1 MNTKKNSP
9 VRKQVE
15 ALSPEMLASLK
26 ALLSIPSVKDMPT
39 ASSSAPFGEGI
50 GRALKYS
57 LELGEKLSFKSVNLD
72 GYCGYIEYAPC
83 GPDAEQ
89 LGIMCHLD
97 VVPIGEGWTHDPF
110 GAEIV
115 EGRLYA
121 RGALDDKGPVIS
133 TLYGLAI
140 AKKLAGEGN
149 FKRNVRIILGCD
161 EESGWECM
169 DYYKKC
175 EKLPALAFSPDAS
188 YPLVNSEMNIFHVT
202 FAHKF
207 ASKLRFSAGERA
219 NVVPGKAEA
228 FVPLAPA
235 DILPVAE
242 LMLGSAFPFDVKEAP
257 GGSSILVSGVSAHGS
272 LPDDGKNAMLAL
284 LSVLAQLPLAAED
297 KYTLN
302 LLYNAFKLDTHGQG
316 FGLDETDASG
326 RLTLN
331 PGVISWDEN
340 GLNALTLDIRAPL
353 TLDEA
358 TITARLKCKLG
369 EFEITSANF
378 TAGHYVDPSSEL
390 VTKLMKIYRDL
401 SGDTNTQPL
410 AIGGGTY
417 ARCMPGIAVAFGPE
431 FPDKEAP
438 VHMPDEYLTL
448 EDFMF
453 NTEATA
459 EAILALATCAMTR

>member
-1 MNTKKNSP
+1 MNTQHNSP
-9 VRKQVE
+9 VREQIEQLK
-15 ALSPEMLASLK
+15 PEMLASLK
-26 ALLSIPSVKDMPT
+26 SLLSIPSVKDMPT
-39 ASSSAPFGEGI
+39 ASKSAPFGEGI

-57 LELGEKLSFKSVNLD
+57 LSLGESLSFHSVDLD
-72 GYCGYIEYAPC
+72 GYCGYIEYTPC

-97 VVPIGEGWTHDPF
+97 VVPTGEGWTHDPF

-115 EGRLYA
+115 DGRLYA

-140 AKKLAGEGN
+140 ARKLAGESN

-169 DYYKKC
+169 EHYKKC
-175 EKLPALAFSPDAS
+175 EKLPSLAFSPDAS

-202 FAHKF
+202 FARKF
-207 ASKLRFSAGERA
+207 PSKLRFTAGERT

-235 DILPVAE
+235 DIMPVAE
-242 LMLGSAFPFDVKEAP
+242 LMLGTAFPFEVTPAQ
-257 GGSSILVSGVSAHGS
+257 GGANMTVNGVSAHGS

-284 LSVLAQLPLAAED
+284 LSVLAQLPLASED
-297 KYTLN
+297 KYTLG

-316 FGLDETDASG
+316 FDLDQADASG

-331 PGVISWDEN
+331 PGVIKWNEN
-340 GLNALTLDIRAPL
+340 GLEALTLDIRAPL
-353 TLDEA
+353 MLDES
-358 TITARLKCKLG
+358 TITARLKAKLG

-378 TAGHYVDPSSEL
+378 TAGHYVDPKSEL
-390 VTKLMKIYRDL
+390 VTKLLKIYREL
-401 SGDTNTQPL
+401 SGDTKTEPL

-438 VHMPDEYLTL
+438 IHMPDEYLTL
-448 EDFMF
+448 DDFMF
-453 NTEATA
+453 NTEAMA
-459 EAILALATCAMTR
+459 EAILALAVK